1 MFRANLQPAGF
12 GAGFVLLR
20 VISRDL
26 AARLAP
32 LLNWKPANG
41 DRFYVPKPE
50 IADSVFTISDM
61 VVESGHPARRSRFHF
76 NGTVEWALDS
86 VESDEVV
93 WLPREDQLRGLLGD
107 YFLSLDSLGGAFV
120 VTVIGPGRAFH
131 TDPEADASDAYG
143 QALLYVL
150 QHARSAQPL
159 DDTGGVPPN
168 SIGGRTGSCPI
179 ARQQPIDAEQA
190 SGQAAE

>member
-1 MFRANLQPAGF
+1 MFRAQPRAPRF
-12 GAGFVLLR
+12 GVGLHTLR

-32 LLNWKPANG
+32 LLDWKPANG

-61 VVESGHPARRSRFHF
+61 VVELVTQRGESRFHF

-86 VESDEVV
+86 VESDDVV
-93 WLPREDQLRGLLGD
+93 WLPREDQLRALLGE
-107 YFLSLDSLGGAFV
+107 YFLSLDSSGGAFV
-120 VTVIGPGRAFH
+120 VTVSGPGRAFH
-131 TDPEADASDAYG
+131 TEPELNASDAYG

-150 QHARSAQPL
+150 QHAPVSSA
-159 DDTGGVPPN
+159 T
-168 SIGGRTGSCPI
+168 R
-179 ARQQPIDAEQA
+179 
-190 SGQAAE
+190 